1 MSWLFLVAAALCGG
15 GAYLIGWPAW
25 TSYRQREA
33 RDANAERY
41 LAWRG
46 RAGSPADGASLP
58 EGPSTAERRR
68 IRLAG
73 LLAGA
78 AFALL
83 VAFFITT

>member
-1 MSWLFLVAAALCGG
+1 MSWLFLVAAAVCGA
-15 GAYLIGWPAW
+15 GAYVLGWPAW
-25 TSYRQREA
+25 TSYREREA

-46 RAGSPADGASLP
+46 RAASPGENQR

-68 IRLAG
+68 IWLAG

-78 AFALL
+78 ALALL
-83 VAFFITT
+83 VAFFIAG